1 MDRIV
6 DIESVLVDAT
16 CVNGG
21 GYLEEFLVNAVG
33 IISENPGAGTSEW
46 GASVEEKF
54 NLKPAGTLNSLNSSS
69 FEIDFGV
76 FAGKNG
82 DTSVVVS
89 ITDNYGGGQGQ
100 HMVNEDE
107 SLLIGL
113 ELLVVETDGQSSST
127 VSISWA

>member
-16 CVNGG
+16 CINGG
-21 GYLEEFLVNAVG
+21 GYLEEILVDAVG
-33 IISENPGAGTSEW
+33 IISENSDAGTSEW

-89 ITDNYGGGQGQ
+89 ITDNYSGGQGQ

-107 SLLIGL
+107 SFLIGL